1 LIDTDKKLRAMYN
14 AITDAWKLYKA
25 YCGTSNANDAKWAK
39 MLEEATDIQTRH
51 NNTRL
56 IRGMVMAVLEQLEDD
71 AKEMEHG

>member
-1 LIDTDKKLRAMYN
+1 MIDMDKKLRAMYN
-14 AITDAWKLYKA
+14 AITDVWKFYKA
-25 YCGTSNANDAKWAK
+25 YCGTSNADDAEWAK

>member
-1 LIDTDKKLRAMYN
+1 MTKEQKLKSMHD
-14 AITDAWKLYKA
+14 AITDAWLLYKPF
-25 YCGTSNANDAKWAK
+25 CGTRNDDVEAWDKLLK
-39 MLEEATDIQTRH
+39 KATDIQTRH

>member
-1 LIDTDKKLRAMYN
+1 MIDMDKKLRAMYN
-14 AITDAWKLYKA
+14 AITDVWKLYKA
-25 YCGTSNANDAKWAK
+25 YCGTSNADDAKWAK

>member
-1 LIDTDKKLRAMYN
+1 MIDTDKKLRAMYN
-14 AITDAWKLYKA
+14 AITDTWKLYKA
-25 YCGTSNANDAKWAK
+25 YCGTSNADDAKWAK

>member
-1 LIDTDKKLRAMYN
+1 MIDTAKKLRAMYN
-14 AITDAWKLYKA
+14 AITDAWKLYKV
-25 YCGTSNANDAKWAK
+25 YCGTNNSEDEKWVEICEK
-39 MLEEATDIQTRH
+39 ATDIQTRH

>member
-1 LIDTDKKLRAMYN
+1 MIDTDKKLRAMYN

-25 YCGTSNANDAKWAK
+25 YCGTSNADDVKWAK

-51 NNTRL
+51 NSTRL

>member
-1 LIDTDKKLRAMYN
+1 MIDTDKKLRAMYN
-14 AITDAWKLYKA
+14 AITDVWKLYKA
-25 YCGTSNANDAKWAK
+25 YCGTSNADNAKWAK

-71 AKEMEHG
+71 AKEIEHG

>member
-1 LIDTDKKLRAMYN
+1 MIDTDKKLRAMYN
-14 AITDAWKLYKA
+14 AITDVWKLYKA

>member
-1 LIDTDKKLRAMYN
+1 MIDTDKKLRAMYN
-14 AITDAWKLYKA
+14 AITDVWKLYKA
-25 YCGTSNANDAKWAK
+25 YCGTSNADDAEWAK
-39 MLEEATDIQTRH
+39 MLEEATDIQTCH